1 MELLLDLEELLEV
14 ITETCQA
21 QKNTQS
27 KAWKD
32 WKNKDKR
39 AKLETLLHVEDK
51 QADGIRKLT
60 TTTEMWSKVKQM
72 FEPQDGTTR
81 IHTLPTLFHM
91 WVLQEEENVLTF
103 LDTWEIYLE
112 EAIIAGNEISKEMKI
127 ELLLSKLLE
136 S

>member
-60 TTTEMWSKVKQM
+60 TTTEMWSKVK
-72 FEPQDGTTR
+72 
-81 IHTLPTLFHM
+81 
-91 WVLQEEENVLTF
+91 
-103 LDTWEIYLE
+103 
-112 EAIIAGNEISKEMKI
+112 
-127 ELLLSKLLE
+127 
-136 S
+136 